1 MKKMSRRIL
10 IVDDDRAILQTLKAI
25 LQSEGYS
32 VDTAETGTEAIEKS
46 RARWY
51 NLALL
56 DIRLPDM
63 EGTKLLTNMFL
74 GTPRM
79 RTIMITGYPSLE
91 SAIESLNS
99 GADGYMVKPLDPE
112 NLLKIIEDKLQDQE
126 VEEYRTVLPKHL

>member
-1 MKKMSRRIL
+1 MRKMRRRIL

-63 EGTKLLTNMFL
+63 EGTELLTKMFL

-112 NLLKIIEDKLQDQE
+112 NLLRIIEDKLHDQE

>member
-1 MKKMSRRIL
+1 MSRRIL
-10 IVDDDRAILQTLKAI
+10 VVDDDPTILQTLKAI

-32 VDTAETGTEAIEKS
+32 VDTAETGEEAIEKS
-46 RARWY
+46 RAYQY

-63 EGTKLLTNMFL
+63 EGTRLLTKMCFRS
-74 GTPRM
+74 PRM

-112 NLLKIIEDKLQDQE
+112 NLLKIIEDKLNEQE
-126 VEEYRTVLPKHL
+126 VEEYRTVVPKHL